1 MTFPLNAGEDE
12 TTFTETYTTKSSTN
26 AKSKAYKNV
35 SVNPLL
41 KTNGL
46 EDETN
51 NLPSV
56 GSNSAPVVSM
66 LFFEI
71 RNGPHAQDMPTNQ
84 KPTSHIQNR
93 LFPTSSNISDVG
105 TNKENTPS
113 YKVKIYDSQL
123 THGVTNKPATY
134 HASSDTPNSNIGL
147 DIKNRDYF
155 IILNP
160 NIQEDDTTS
169 VRPHFAKITRLS
181 SFDSFGDGVEF
192 TPKYKG
198 NIPKGT
204 EFEIYKGPLKT
215 ETDVVAVSYGLRGDT
230 SASTDKFD
238 KICIVNRPTFYFY
251 NDRLE
256 EDDQLNYNEKYTIT
270 ITRHWGTFTFNLT
283 DTVGEL
289 SQYEQGSLT
298 GSKYFQLANAD
309 YIKLNEGMSLIKS
322 DGTYLG
328 NIESKST
335 NGVTGKLALDYY
347 RPSGTLNSGGG
358 TDTTDIAVKVG
369 TTIQSVVFKTE
380 RKYDNTIQ
388 NLGRSKL
395 DVLLVDNNLTTD
407 ETDSG
412 GTFNPIFWH
421 KAFPNMKRSSTD
433 STTTTTSLDGTLNG
447 PSKYLRFVNA
457 SLKND
462 KIPMALE
469 TSVNSPRNK
478 MSKYAEI
485 VSVDNAGIQH
495 LKYKLDSKMVI
506 RNGIFSDSIKFRKL
520 PNTVTTNS
528 NTLEFNNNTSVNT
541 DNKSDY
547 DYSAILGADSI
558 VLIGEYYYRVS
569 SITSKTNE
577 TKQSFQVSHKKKKS
591 ENTWTSDTTPPTVT
605 NADIYISHYSNNKF
619 NLGFSSDTE
628 VITSQNNRLTLEE
641 HTIDKDNSKMHN
653 MRISMNAFTN
663 HETLIDYGDK
673 NLQYVSILEPNRSYY
688 QDSPKHRMF
697 YYGGGYTIHEEVF
710 NGLVDTL
717 DNYNENGLMGFRLT
731 GRDKTANLITNTVN
745 KNLNFSDD
753 IVYSTLVPSLDLSNT
768 FTVYGAFG
776 KEGGSTLRVD
786 GNKTG
791 SLVKYVLL
799 FDENYEFIGEV
810 DTSIYVTSTNHTA
823 ITLRNYLTK
832 DVADNS
838 SVYYY
843 NPLNSSSR
851 YLAGAKAIGVNS
863 LEAEYPTDFTHTSE
877 KGLVFNNG
885 MNFTYASNSFSYADL
900 KLTSNDGNYLEDG
913 SLGYNIYKPKGLEKT
928 ITSGGTVADLTSQND
943 NFLLKL
949 AKENEDYVT
958 EINKDI
964 SSSLYLHV
972 VDTVKVAEGV
982 NIITLAPNFPVLLGT
997 TDKNLNDTRY
1007 APSGNN
1013 LYNSSMYF
1021 VNSNAPIGGYMH
1033 RLQNRF
1039 KTIYAHD
1046 ETYKF
1051 TDFQKFKE
1059 NTIIP
1064 PYDSADAFGQN
1075 PATSI
1080 YRTGNRP
1087 HKITGYTSGG
1097 KVLGNGY
1104 VSLTNVI
1111 KDTDWWKDSENK
1123 DNLTEDRDTYSND
1136 LNEDDLNQL
1145 LNNDYRA
1152 RPFYLYATGDLLPDS
1167 FLRHNSLGFSS
1178 NTNSLDNFGLMFES
1192 NGTEGSDISHSWSGK
1207 TKAVVKRDS
1216 NYELS
1221 EISSSTISNP
1231 TLIRRWGIIRLVE
1244 ATFDWHFNSVDFE
1257 ALKDRYEIPELDIG
1271 SYVKYRKDGDDAYLI
1286 TYNIFN
1292 PDGDDLNELK
1302 NKSTINMT
1310 QIYLARPNIEKD
1322 YFNYNL
1328 LKPTSNS
1335 GSIFYPPNVFLPIVS
1350 EVKPFS
1356 GTSTALTSSYTKTDT
1371 LGATLNNGD
1380 TVIDI
1385 SGNQTNFAVGDTI
1398 YVGGKY
1404 VTLLSWDSVNNRFNI
1419 SAYSGNTV
1427 SSGTTV
1433 FLANAINLRNS
1444 IFHAS
1449 TDIHATNTYYH
1460 YSKVISA
1467 MCGFNIV
1474 NSDNV
1479 AYKVARPN
1487 GGNIYNTCVG
1497 LFRNLKR
1504 SIKGTSNDNED
1515 GINLKLVS
1523 SPLNTN
1529 QGTSFSTYYTGFLNA
1544 GSGIGNINQHAANIM
1559 VRSNTTTVNDVKQAF
1574 LGIKTKSYPF
1584 VNKTDVTSNTGAGTY
1599 HGQNQGGYSEYG
1611 ELFTAQMM
1619 IKPQFNMKESDE
1631 YTSGD
1636 LSISANNDISFTMD
1650 STSEHHWLNFVPN
1663 LEGYYVVSNRI
1674 ESGSSGSAQYLPT
1687 LEASISSYNSKGI
1700 PKYIG
1705 KIISHTI
1712 NSSGTHKIHKLKFD
1726 TDIDTATQGSHF
1738 RLMRISDTT
1747 FDNTPDYIEINTMH
1761 DSGLEY
1767 KILPENLLTGETTR
1781 TKQLENEGLY
1791 SMYMLLNIDEN
1802 DSALSTN
1809 YIERRTISD
1818 AASILPVSNG
1828 EEIDCYITDG
1838 INSQRKSLTVTL
1850 TNETST
1856 SAPQLKFEYDGT
1868 LTGNGCVSFGKTF
1881 AVTIPTALKTEP
1893 THCYLGTTF
1902 SIGSVVENEIETIAK
1917 DSNLDVDIEQ
1927 SLKQYTGLVV
1937 DSVSSN
1943 VITLLNTPTNIEIND
1958 VIYNQSGY
1966 LIGKITAKSTSSP
1979 FTITIGGGMHYS
1991 PLQYDEITTRDKKT
2005 MVSLANF
2012 SDVESLNA
2020 INYLASK
2027 KQLDYQIK
2035 NKQIKFRNLEDS
2047 YGLRR
2052 YEISYK
2058 SNNRL
2063 MSVSGNTSMFDR
2075 ATKVIVIGDRVKAE
2089 IAMPTDGAQNTVR
2102 YIDTSIK
2109 NINDAKIKANQ
2120 LMVLHSQDIRKI
2132 NLKLQKEGLELLEA
2146 GDILTLDFPNHNIP
2160 RDDYIVFDIQNVLSG
2175 VSEITVGTFDKNI
2188 AERLAE
2194 LDAENKNANITNF
2207 STNSVTSSVG
2217 NFLTDSFKIRNQSI
2231 KYTISTDT
2239 LAGGTTIGFG
2249 NTIGFSGQIGLG
2261 STTSS
2266 ITTTYESER
2275 DL

>member
-84 KPTSHIQNR
+84 KPTSNIQNR

-198 NIPKGT
+198 DIPKGT

-289 SQYEQGSLT
+289 SQYEQGSLA
-298 GSKYFQLANAD
+298 GGKYFQLADGD
-309 YIKLNEGMSLIKS
+309 YDKLTEGMSLIKS

-328 NIESKST
+328 NIESGST
-335 NGVTGKLALDYY
+335 DGTTGKLALDYY

-380 RKYDNTIQ
+380 RRYDNTIQ

-412 GTFNPIFWH
+412 ETFNPIFWH

-478 MSKYAEI
+478 MSKYAELI
-485 VSVDNAGIQH
+485 SIDNAGIQH
-495 LKYKLDSKMVI
+495 LKYKLDSKMVV

-605 NADIYISHYSNNKF
+605 NADIHISHYSNNKF

-673 NLQYVSILEPNRSYY
+673 NLQYVSILEPNRTYY

-810 DTSIYVTSTNHTA
+810 DTSIYVTSTPAHTV
-823 ITLRNYLTK
+823 ITLRNYITK

-863 LEAEYPTDFTHTSE
+863 LESEYPTDFTHTSE

-900 KLTSNDGNYLEDG
+900 KFTSNDGNYLEDG

-972 VDTVKVAEGV
+972 VDTVKIAEGV
-982 NIITLAPNFPVLLGT
+982 NIITLAPNFPVLLGI
-997 TDKNLNDTRY
+997 TDKNLNDTSY
-1007 APSGNN
+1007 APSGSH

-1039 KTIYAHD
+1039 KTIYAPT

-1051 TDFQKFKE
+1051 TDFQRFKH

-1064 PYDSADAFGQN
+1064 PYDSADAFGQDA
-1075 PATSI
+1075 ATSV

-1123 DNLTEDRDTYSND
+1123 DNLTEDRDTYSDD
-1136 LNEDDLNQL
+1136 LNENDLNQL

-1152 RPFYLYATGDLLPDS
+1152 RPFYLYATGDILPDS

-1257 ALKDRYEIPELDIG
+1257 ALKDEGLPRLDIG
-1271 SYVKYRKDGDDAYLI
+1271 SYIKYVISGGSVTTSSFGLRSQIGNNIDDLKLFSGFTNTNDNVMADKGIDLPEVKIVRPNLLIQDRDGDKAYAYAQLSGNGG
-1286 TYNIFN
+1286 YRPQNI
-1292 PDGDDLNELK
+1292 
-1302 NKSTINMT
+1302 I
-1310 QIYLARPNIEKD
+1310 
-1322 YFNYNL
+1322 
-1328 LKPTSNS
+1328 
-1335 GSIFYPPNVFLPIVS
+1335 LPIISEVS
-1350 EVKPFS
+1350 EA
-1356 GTSTALTSSYTKTDT
+1356 GTGNFVNSAFH
-1371 LGATLNNGD
+1371 
-1380 TVIDI
+1380 VEDI
-1385 SGNQTNFAVGDTI
+1385 TGTTGLDTI
-1398 YVGGKY
+1398 RK
-1404 VTLLSWDSVNNRFNI
+1404 
-1419 SAYSGNTV
+1419 
-1427 SSGTTV
+1427 
-1433 FLANAINLRNS
+1433 
-1444 IFHAS
+1444 
-1449 TDIHATNTYYH
+1449 H
-1460 YSKVISA
+1460 YSKVLYALCKPFDNNHDSAPAHYFKMDWPSKDIYDNCTALFKNLKGSTDDSNKPMKLTSARLDEFSYSQPYTNLSNLLDGDQHSQNIQVLKGTNYPANVDSISGSGVA
-1467 MCGFNIV
+1467 F
-1474 NSDNV
+1474 NV
-1479 AYKVARPN
+1479 ALIGARTKN
-1487 GGNIYNTCVG
+1487 YI
-1497 LFRNLKR
+1497 FEALK
-1504 SIKGTSNDNED
+1504 TEPTAANHNA
-1515 GINLKLVS
+1515 VS
-1523 SPLNTN
+1523 SNN
-1529 QGTSFSTYYTGFLNA
+1529 KGEMY
-1544 GSGIGNINQHAANIM
+1544 SGQM
-1559 VRSNTTTVNDVKQAF
+1559 V
-1574 LGIKTKSYPF
+1574 
-1584 VNKTDVTSNTGAGTY
+1584 
-1599 HGQNQGGYSEYG
+1599 
-1611 ELFTAQMM
+1611 
-1619 IKPQFNMKESDE
+1619 IKPQFNI
-1631 YTSGD
+1631 TAD
-1636 LSISANNDISFTMD
+1636 LAVNTDLSFTMD
-1650 STSEHHWLNFVPN
+1650 SNSRHHWLNFVPN
-1663 LEGYYVVSNRI
+1663 LEGYYIVSNKLNAG
-1674 ESGSSGSAQYLPT
+1674 SGSGTAYLPT
-1687 LEASISSYNSKGI
+1687 FEDPTNITEYSAKGM
-1700 PKYIG
+1700 PLYIG
-1705 KIISHTI
+1705 KIIEHTI
-1712 NSSGTHKIHKLKFD
+1712 NSSGTEKIHKLKFD
-1726 TDIDTATQGSHF
+1726 TAIDVSEHGQYF

-1747 FDNTPDYIEINTMH
+1747 FEQTPDYIEINVMQ
-1761 DSGLEY
+1761 DLGLKY
-1767 KILPENLLTGETTR
+1767 DKVPDNFRTGTTSD
-1781 TKQLENEGLY
+1781 KDHYNEGLY

-1943 VITLLNTPTNIEIND
+1943 VITLLNSPTDVEVDD

-1979 FTITIGGGMHYS
+1979 FTITIGGGIHYS
-1991 PLQYDEITTRDKKT
+1991 PLQYDEITKRNKKT

-2035 NKQIKFRNLEDS
+2035 NNQIKFRNLEDS

-2052 YEISYK
+2052 YDISYK

-2089 IAMPTDGAQNTVR
+2089 IAMPTDGAQNTLR

-2132 NLKLQKEGLELLEA
+2132 TLKLQKEGLELLEA

-2175 VSEITVGTFDKNI
+2175 TSEITVGTFDRTI

>member
-1 MTFPLNAGEDE
+1 MTFPLNIGEDE

-84 KPTSHIQNR
+84 KPTSNIQNR

-160 NIQEDDTTS
+160 NIQEDETTS

-198 NIPKGT
+198 DIPKGT

-238 KICIVNRPTFYFY
+238 KICVVNRPTFYFY

-289 SQYEQGSLT
+289 SQYEKGSLT
-298 GSKYFQLANAD
+298 GSKYFQLAHAD
-309 YIKLNEGMSLIKS
+309 YIKLNNGMSLIKS

-380 RKYDNTIQ
+380 RRYDNTIQ

-395 DVLLVDNNLTTD
+395 DVLLVDNTLIDD
-407 ETDSG
+407 EDDSN
-412 GTFNPIFWH
+412 FNPIFWYE
-421 KAFPNMKRSSTD
+421 AFPNMKRSLTD

-457 SLKND
+457 LLKND

-478 MSKYAEI
+478 MSKYAELI
-485 VSVDNAGIQH
+485 SIDNAGIQH
-495 LKYKLDSKMVI
+495 LKYKLDSKMVV

-558 VLIGEYYYRVS
+558 VLIGDYYYRVS
-569 SITSKTNE
+569 SITAKTNE
-577 TKQSFQVSHKKKKS
+577 TKQSFQVTHKKKKS
-591 ENTWTSDTTPPTVT
+591 ENIWTNDTTPPTVT

-628 VITSQNNRLTLEE
+628 VITSQNNRITLEE

-653 MRISMNAFTN
+653 MRISMNGFNN

-810 DTSIYVTSTNHTA
+810 DTSIYVTSTPAHTV
-823 ITLRNYLTK
+823 ITLRNYITK

-863 LEAEYPTDFTHTSE
+863 LESEYPTDFTHTSE

-997 TDKNLNDTRY
+997 TDTNLNDTRY

-1021 VNSNAPIGGYMH
+1021 VNSNASIGGYMH

-1039 KTIYAHD
+1039 KTIYAPD

-1136 LNEDDLNQL
+1136 LNDNDLNQL

-1192 NGTEGSDISHSWSGK
+1192 NGTEGSDVSHTWSGK

-1257 ALKDRYEIPELDIG
+1257 ALKDEGLPRLDIG
-1271 SYVKYRKDGDDAYLI
+1271 SYIKYVISGGSVTTSSFGLRSQIGNNINDLKLFSGFTNTNDNVMVDKGIDLPEVKIVRPNLLIQDRDGDKAYAYAQLS
-1286 TYNIFN
+1286 
-1292 PDGDDLNELK
+1292 G
-1302 NKSTINMT
+1302 
-1310 QIYLARPNIEKD
+1310 
-1322 YFNYNL
+1322 
-1328 LKPTSNS
+1328 NS
-1335 GSIFYPPNVFLPIVS
+1335 GYRPQNVILPIISEVS
-1350 EVKPFS
+1350 EA
-1356 GTSTALTSSYTKTDT
+1356 GTGNFVDSAFHVEDITGTTGLDT
-1371 LGATLNNGD
+1371 LR
-1380 TVIDI
+1380 
-1385 SGNQTNFAVGDTI
+1385 
-1398 YVGGKY
+1398 K
-1404 VTLLSWDSVNNRFNI
+1404 
-1419 SAYSGNTV
+1419 
-1427 SSGTTV
+1427 
-1433 FLANAINLRNS
+1433 
-1444 IFHAS
+1444 
-1449 TDIHATNTYYH
+1449 H
-1460 YSKVISA
+1460 YSKVLYALCKPFDNNHDSA
-1467 MCGFNIV
+1467 PAHYFKMDWPSKDIYDNCTALFKNLKGATDDSNKPMKITSARLDGVTYSQPYSSLADLLAGDQHSQNIQV
-1474 NSDNV
+1474 LKGTNYPANVDSDVAFNV
-1479 AYKVARPN
+1479 ALIGAKTKNYIFEA
-1487 GGNIYNTCVG
+1487 
-1497 LFRNLKR
+1497 LK
-1504 SIKGTSNDNED
+1504 TEPTAANHNA
-1515 GINLKLVS
+1515 VS
-1523 SPLNTN
+1523 SNN
-1529 QGTSFSTYYTGFLNA
+1529 KGEMY
-1544 GSGIGNINQHAANIM
+1544 SGQM
-1559 VRSNTTTVNDVKQAF
+1559 V
-1574 LGIKTKSYPF
+1574 
-1584 VNKTDVTSNTGAGTY
+1584 
-1599 HGQNQGGYSEYG
+1599 
-1611 ELFTAQMM
+1611 
-1619 IKPQFNMKESDE
+1619 IKPQFNI
-1631 YTSGD
+1631 TAD
-1636 LSISANNDISFTMD
+1636 LAVNTDLSFTMD
-1650 STSEHHWLNFVPN
+1650 SNSRHHWLNFVPN
-1663 LEGYYVVSNRI
+1663 LEGYYIVSNKLNAG
-1674 ESGSSGSAQYLPT
+1674 SGSGTAYLPT
-1687 LEASISSYNSKGI
+1687 FEDPTNITEYSAKGM
-1700 PKYIG
+1700 PLYIG
-1705 KIISHTI
+1705 KIIEHTI
-1712 NSSGTHKIHKLKFD
+1712 NSSGTEKIHKLKFD
-1726 TDIDTATQGSHF
+1726 AAIDVSEHGKYF

-1747 FDNTPDYIEINTMH
+1747 FEQTPDYIEINVMQ
-1761 DSGLEY
+1761 DSGLKY
-1767 KILPENLLTGETTR
+1767 NKVPDNFRTGTTSD
-1781 TKQLENEGLY
+1781 KDHYNEGLY

-1802 DSALSTN
+1802 DSSLDTN
-1809 YIERRTISD
+1809 HIERRTISD

-1902 SIGSVVENEIETIAK
+1902 SIGSVVEKEIETIAK

-1937 DSVSSN
+1937 DSVSNN

-1979 FTITIGGGMHYS
+1979 FTITIGGGIHYS
-1991 PLQYDEITTRDKKT
+1991 PLQYDEITKRNKKT

-2035 NKQIKFRNLEDS
+2035 NNQIKFRNLEDS

-2052 YEISYK
+2052 YDISYK

-2132 NLKLQKEGLELLEA
+2132 TLKLQKEGLELLEA

-2175 VSEITVGTFDKNI
+2175 ISEITVGTFDRTI

-2207 STNSVTSSVG
+2207 STNSITSSVG

-2239 LAGGTTIGFG
+2239 LAGGTTIGFD
-2249 NTIGFSGQIGLG
+2249 NTIGFSEQIGLG

-2266 ITTTYESER
+2266 IATTYESER